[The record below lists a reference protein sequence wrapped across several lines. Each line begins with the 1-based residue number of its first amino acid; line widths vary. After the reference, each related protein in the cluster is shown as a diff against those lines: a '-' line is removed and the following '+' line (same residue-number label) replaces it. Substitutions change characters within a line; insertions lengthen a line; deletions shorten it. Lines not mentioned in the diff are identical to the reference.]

1 MPSIGP
7 LEILVVSVLGLIVFG
22 PDKLPEIARTVGAF
36 FRQVQSMAEDVK
48 QEFSDG
54 FEVSDEPEDEELA
67 AITQEDDDTDV
78 AELKDEPAAALTD
91 EPAPDEPAAEQPA
104 AEQPADHPVAEVIRA
119 ERDAKE
125 SGREA

>member
-67 AITQEDDDTDV
+67 AITEEDDDSGV
-78 AELKDEPAAALTD
+78 EELKDEPTAAL
-91 EPAPDEPAAEQPA
+91 EDEPAADEPVVEQT
-104 AEQPADHPVAEVIRA
+104 ADHPVAEVIKA

>member
-67 AITQEDDDTDV
+67 AITQEDDDSGIAELTDEP
-78 AELKDEPAAALTD
+78 AAALKDEPAAD
-91 EPAPDEPAAEQPA
+91 EPAEEQPA
-104 AEQPADHPVAEVIRA
+104 EHPVAEVIRA

>member
-48 QEFSDG
+48 QEFSEG

-67 AITQEDDDTDV
+67 AITEEDDDSGV
-78 AELKDEPAAALTD
+78 AELKDEPAAAL
-91 EPAPDEPAAEQPA
+91 EDEPAADEPA
-104 AEQPADHPVAEVIRA
+104 AEQPADHPVAEVIKA

>member
-1 MPSIGP
+1 M
-7 LEILVVSVLGLIVFG
+7 EILVVSVLGLIVFG

>member
-78 AELKDEPAAALTD
+78 AELTDEPAAALTD
-91 EPAPDEPAAEQPA
+91 EPAADEPA
-104 AEQPADHPVAEVIRA
+104 AEQPADHPVAEVIKA